1 MTRFF
6 YFNRLGFEDLDA
18 IMNKVSKFLLY
29 NEEYIKSCERIMNID

>member
-6 YFNRLGFEDLDA
+6 HFNRLGFEDLDA

-29 NEEYIKSCERIMNID
+29 NGEYIEKVAKE